1 MTDDPKLREENS
13 VTPEDDRL
21 VKELALYRQAESL
34 DSPEDLSEVGEDP
47 ALYYKILQIHPD
59 ASLSDIHRA
68 FEKITSA
75 WDPERYPHV
84 SSWKET
90 STKKLKEINNAYE
103 RLLLLHETR
112 QTTDPEDSIDAP
124 SSMELASFPADPDPE
139 ETTPVRPN
147 ARAFSVSTLKNR
159 PWLLAPAALIAIT
172 LLLIFLWPTFYH
184 YEAIQVAGKDYPLRI
199 NRLTANTQYFD
210 GRQWIEPPL
219 RVATPRHVP
228 PGMELHPSPAQP
240 ADTGGSRESMPNLP
254 APIKDI
260 STQEALP
267 AAPVQTTGI
276 GIPSEPKPA
285 SPPPAKRKTAP
296 PDQIGVKKGTGSPFS
311 IQLGAYPERSK
322 AEALAKEMQAKKFA
336 VRVETVSIQG
346 KGRWYRVLLGQ
357 FENRAAALRYLKDHR
372 IEKTYPGAFIQKSI

>member
-1 MTDDPKLREENS
+1 
-13 VTPEDDRL
+13 
-21 VKELALYRQAESL
+21 
-34 DSPEDLSEVGEDP
+34 
-47 ALYYKILQIHPD
+47 
-59 ASLSDIHRA
+59 
-68 FEKITSA
+68 
-75 WDPERYPHV
+75 
-84 SSWKET
+84 
-90 STKKLKEINNAYE
+90 
-103 RLLLLHETR
+103 
-112 QTTDPEDSIDAP
+112 
-124 SSMELASFPADPDPE
+124 
-139 ETTPVRPN
+139 
-147 ARAFSVSTLKNR
+147 
-159 PWLLAPAALIAIT
+159 
-172 LLLIFLWPTFYH
+172 
-184 YEAIQVAGKDYPLRI
+184 
-199 NRLTANTQYFD
+199 
-210 GRQWIEPPL
+210 
-219 RVATPRHVP
+219 
-228 PGMELHPSPAQP
+228 
-240 ADTGGSRESMPNLP
+240 MPNLP

-285 SPPPAKRKTAP
+285 SPPPAKQKTAP